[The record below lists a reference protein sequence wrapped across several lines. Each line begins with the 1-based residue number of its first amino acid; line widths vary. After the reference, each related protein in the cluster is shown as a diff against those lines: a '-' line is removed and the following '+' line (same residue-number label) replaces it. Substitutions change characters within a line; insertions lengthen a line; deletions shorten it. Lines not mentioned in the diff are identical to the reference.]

1 MVCQLYLRK
10 RKRKCGKLQIEREI
24 FLFNGLGKAESSFHL
39 IGNALLLQCFCSFIQ
54 QLLSMCY
61 VQESRQYLLPL
72 ACCLLKASISKPRS
86 PKVRGNC
93 RRGPVQESGTSTSP
107 THSCLPLSWRA
118 QPNSRFT
125 NSRKDKKGRKINIP
139 TLKCNKYILERLAH
153 VRHCAK
159 CYEYQDIPHI
169 TTRNDLL

>member
-1 MVCQLYLRK
+1 MLK
-10 RKRKCGKLQIEREI
+10 AIEKKI
-24 FLFNGLGKAESSFHL
+24 FLFNGLSKAESSSHL
-39 IGNALLLQCFCSFIQ
+39 MENAFLLQHSCSFIQ
-54 QLLSMCY
+54 QSLSLCY

-72 ACCLLKASISKPRS
+72 ACCLLKASISKRRS
-86 PKVRGNC
+86 VKVRGNC

-125 NSRKDKKGRKINIP
+125 NSKKDKKGRKINIP
-139 TLKCNKYILERLAH
+139 ILKCNKYILECLAH

-169 TTRNDLL
+169 TMKNDLF